1 VNLRERTYLAY
12 VVLLRLWIGYYL
24 LQQGVSKYVRDFP
37 HRDWFT
43 RQVGNAADL
52 NLFSWYKAFLENVVF
67 AHQEIFGYL
76 VMAGEILVGSC
87 LLLGLFTRFSA
98 CVGLFMLVN
107 YFLGPGMARG
117 GAQFAHQQTYIVSL
131 IVLILANPGRTLGL
145 DGLLF
150 RKR

>member
-1 VNLRERTYLAY
+1 VNLKEKTYLAY
-12 VVLLRLWIGYYL
+12 IVLLRLWLGYYL
-24 LQQGVSKYVRDFP
+24 LQQGVNKYLRDFP

-43 RQVGNAADL
+43 RQIGNVADL
-52 NLFSWYKAFLENVVF
+52 NLYPWYKSFLENVVLP
-67 AHQEIFGYL
+67 HQELFGYL
-76 VMAGEILVGSC
+76 VMTGEILVGSC
-87 LLLGLFTRFSA
+87 LLLGFFTRFSA
-98 CVGLFMLVN
+98 GVGLFILVN

-131 IVLILANPGRTLGL
+131 IVILLANPGGTLGL